1 MSDLFSAYGEA
12 QAPPRRAPRGQR
24 KAPASLQEVKPLSA
38 FDQKMEEKER
48 LSRRYRA
55 AKRADA
61 KRVLASEP
69 RLPRFLRYL
78 RTVTAETAGELVEAV
93 RTSWLLECDSDVR
106 LFALRMVDARANK
119 INRQFGIGAL
129 DDPLPPE
136 TSVFFRVKEVLGVR

>member
-12 QAPPRRAPRGQR
+12 KAPPRRAPYGQR

-55 AKRADA
+55 TKRAEAKRI
-61 KRVLASEP
+61 LGSEP
-69 RLPRFLRYL
+69 RLPRFIRYL
-78 RTVTAETAGELVEAV
+78 RTITAETAGELVEAV
-93 RTSWLLECDSDVR
+93 RDSWLLQCDPDVR

-119 INRQFGIGAL
+119 INRSFGIGAL

-136 TSVFFRVKEVLGVR
+136 TSVFFLVKGVLGVR